1 MELIMK
7 NTKIL
12 KVLCIVISGLGL
24 LLAGIGLF
32 LRTFEGKYKHISAEE
47 KNAYITNIDNKTE
60 PPSVYIS
67 YDYEPERYI
76 IGLLAD
82 SEYNENMKE
91 GDWVSI
97 YYDVENLRKITLT
110 NPHKKSNCVILFGLI
125 FIVSGLVCLLSIR
138 LRHN

>member
-1 MELIMK
+1 MEK
-7 NTKIL
+7 NKII
-12 KVLCIVISGLGL
+12 KVLGVVISGIGL
-24 LLAGIGLF
+24 VLAGTGLF

-47 KNAYITNIDNKTE
+47 KNAYITNIDTKTE

-110 NPHKKSNCVILFGLI
+110 NPHKKSNCVILLGLI
-125 FIVSGLVCLLSIR
+125 LAVSGLVCLLSIR

>member
-1 MELIMK
+1 MK
-7 NTKIL
+7 NTKIKIL
-12 KVLCIVISGLGL
+12 GIVISTIGLI
-24 LLAGIGLF
+24 LAITGLF
-32 LRTFEGKYKHISAEE
+32 LRLSAGKYKHISAEE
-47 KNAYITNIDNKTE
+47 KNAYITNIDTKTE

-67 YDYEPERYI
+67 YDYELERYI

-97 YYDVENLRKITLT
+97 YYDVENLRKITLA

-125 FIVSGLVCLLSIR
+125 FVVSGLVCLLSIK

>member
-1 MELIMK
+1 MGK
-7 NTKIL
+7 NKII
-12 KVLCIVISGLGL
+12 KVLGIVISGIGL
-24 LLAGIGLF
+24 VLAGTGLF
-32 LRTFEGKYKHISAEE
+32 LRTLEGKYNHISAEE
-47 KNAYITNIDNKTE
+47 KNAYITNIDLKTE
-60 PPSVYIS
+60 RPAVYIS

-110 NPHKKSNCVILFGLI
+110 NPHKKSNCVVISGIILI
-125 FIVSGLVCLLSIR
+125 IAGLVCVLSIICR
-138 LRHN
+138 KECEK